1 MICAQVAAERCVDG
15 DAQRCADVAWALG
28 RAAPVVP
35 PAVRRRATS
44 VPTFAPAATY
54 VGRRPGYK
62 FTAGARG
69 VGYYLD
75 YPAQPLP
82 TSFEPVGEAPDTA
95 LHAAQLAWFCV
106 EIKHSR
112 RLRVLNC
119 HVNLTPSTR
128 DLLDGVAVWVL
139 HHSRAPVSLVAWR
152 TGVVGRRGARF

>member
-15 DAQRCADVAWALG
+15 DAQKCADVAWALG
-28 RAAPVVP
+28 KAAPVAP

-44 VPTFAPAATY
+44 IPTFAPAATY

-95 LHAAQLAWFCV
+95 LHAAQLAWCCV
-106 EIKHSR
+106 EIKHSS
-112 RLRVLNC
+112 C
-119 HVNLTPSTR
+119 
-128 DLLDGVAVWVL
+128 
-139 HHSRAPVSLVAWR
+139 
-152 TGVVGRRGARF
+152 